1 MNKKILLGVMLL
13 TTGFLVNTPLMAAQ
27 SESPVACNEGAEPG
41 NLVYGD
47 HTTGCEINP
56 STDLDSFQFDGTAGD
71 VIRISLHTGGGLD
84 GRIELIEP
92 VTFNTIAD
100 VFCDAFTTGCS
111 LNSRP
116 ITNRKRGLRHTDL

>member
-1 MNKKILLGVMLL
+1 MSKKNLLCVMLL
-13 TTGFLVNTPLMAAQ
+13 ATGFLVNTPSMAAQ

-71 VIRISLHTGGGLD
+71 VIRISLTTGGQLD

-92 VTFNTIAD
+92 VTFNTIAN
-100 VFCDAFTTGCS
+100 VACNAVGGGCALIVDQTLS
-111 LNSRP
+111 
-116 ITNRKRGLRHTDL
+116 